1 MNSYQEFKMFY
12 SSNIILFVVI
22 LFVIIYIIINW
33 DNVYNG
39 IFWSGEIVKPIL
51 ISGILFLILHMI
63 LTWDDDNNEINNQNE
78 LILPK
83 YKLGQGE
90 NQAQNDIIAANA
102 EIGNPNPNLNPN
114 LNQNLNQNLNPNTQA
129 NNKYRVINKFDT
141 TYPGNHNL
149 LNSYNKQNN
158 MGNPTLEQFGKMGQN
173 FSNHSD
179 NNNKLSNQ
187 NIFVSHRNSSKYGIK
202 FI

>member
-1 MNSYQEFKMFY
+1 MNSYEDFKMFY
-12 SSNIILFVVI
+12 SSNIILFIVI

-39 IFWSGEIVKPIL
+39 NYWSGEIVKPIL

-63 LTWDDDNNEINNQNE
+63 LTWDDNNNEINNQNE

-90 NQAQNDIIAANA
+90 NQAQNDIIAANV
-102 EIGNPNPNLNPN
+102 EIGNPNPNPNPN
-114 LNQNLNQNLNPNTQA
+114 VNLVTNTNTQV
-129 NNKYRVINKFDT
+129 NNKYRVVNKFDT
-141 TYPGNHNL
+141 PHPNNHNL
-149 LNSYNKQNN
+149 LNSFNKENN
-158 MGNPTLEQFGKMGQN
+158 MDNPTLEQFGKMGQN

-179 NNNKLSNQ
+179 IMNGNKLSNQ
-187 NIFVSHRNSSKYGIK
+187 NIFVSHKNSSKYGIK
-202 FI
+202 FV